1 MTKQP
6 EDTIR
11 DGAIKATIWR
21 NEGENGPYLSTDLAR
36 TYQDK
41 DGELQDSRSF
51 GLSDL
56 LKVAE
61 VARNAYGR
69 GREIERTMRVML
81 ERSQAQ
87 GQDEGEAQ
95 PAPSKAPQAAKEQA
109 TQAED
114 RKAFVE
120 KRREQ
125 TAPQQKREPS
135 R

>member
-21 NEGENGPYLSTDLAR
+21 NEGENGPYLSADLAR
-36 TYQDK
+36 TYQDAEGNLK
-41 DGELQDSRSF
+41 DSRSF
-51 GLSDL
+51 GIADL

-69 GREIERTMRVML
+69 GREIEMDLRQ
-81 ERSQAQ
+81 ERQAIRDQ
-87 GQDEGEAQ
+87 ERERHTGQKQETLRPHDH
-95 PAPSKAPQAAKEQA
+95 APDNA
-109 TQAED
+109 D

-120 KRREQ
+120 KRQ
-125 TAPQQKREPS
+125 AKAAPQQRREPS